1 VTNPK
6 SPKLTDGQAGNP
18 FEADKHLHPQPPKAT
33 ATTTHLLGAGELDCI
48 AIIRQIDRQTDSQTA
63 KRMCQ
68 EVVWTGIK
76 KLCPTPP
83 DFHGFPF
90 FPWH

>member
-48 AIIRQIDRQTDSQTA
+48 TIIRQTDRQPKGCA
-63 KRMCQ
+63 R
-68 EVVWTGIK
+68 
-76 KLCPTPP
+76 KLFGRASKSFAPLLLISMA
-83 DFHGFPF
+83 FPF
-90 FPWH
+90 FLGTDN